1 MASGKSRWV
10 MRILAASVFIS
21 LFGLGVMAQDD
32 PDPNSPTPVLLG
44 LGDSTRALAVADNG
58 DGARVNISRV
68 SARAFDP
75 DSKVTLFVTHISLMN
90 GEGANAFRVYAEDA
104 NGRMHQFPV
113 LDIEPYNA
121 PTARKG
127 VYAVTILTT
136 DQLGYWDPP
145 AADGDVLVQLAWRG
159 LGSNRLRLGLGQMG
173 GAIKDDAPQATNTK
187 SQYSARGGKSAS
199 VDSPDYVGYKWSG
212 DRMRFLEQA

>member
-1 MASGKSRWV
+1 MESGKSRWV

-75 DSKVTLFVTHISLMN
+75 DSKVTLYGKRKIAMGYANFGCVGLYISFRSRCN
-90 GEGANAFRVYAEDA
+90 GTG
-104 NGRMHQFPV
+104 
-113 LDIEPYNA
+113 
-121 PTARKG
+121 
-127 VYAVTILTT
+127 
-136 DQLGYWDPP
+136 
-145 AADGDVLVQLAWRG
+145 
-159 LGSNRLRLGLGQMG
+159 
-173 GAIKDDAPQATNTK
+173 
-187 SQYSARGGKSAS
+187 
-199 VDSPDYVGYKWSG
+199 
-212 DRMRFLEQA
+212 